1 MSKIDTNA
9 IAQLNSRVEEIE
21 SDNGPPISTDTSVDT
36 KHYDEFIGFNIESRM
51 KHQLSLQASLDG
63 VGLSQW
69 IREVLQM
76 ELLRLTKGE
85 ASSREMLIRERRLR
99 SITA

>member
-1 MSKIDTNA
+1 M
-9 IAQLNSRVEEIE
+9 EEIE
-21 SDNGPPISTDTSVDT
+21 TDSGPSSTSSDTTVDA

-85 ASSREMLIRERRLR
+85 ASSREMLIRERRIR
-99 SITA
+99 SVTA